1 MLAVWNI
8 FDISIGS
15 RYGTDDSWTTHSFI
29 APAIIT
35 SLFIIFVYVQR
46 TQIYND
52 ALTGLNNRK
61 RLFFMLETKIP
72 QADKEHP
79 MILYLLDANRFK

>member
-1 MLAVWNI
+1 MLAVGD
-8 FDISIGS
+8 FFTISVISG
-15 RYGTDDSWTTHSFI
+15 YGTDDGWKYADFSTGNHN
-29 APAIIT
+29 
-35 SLFIIFVYVQR
+35 R